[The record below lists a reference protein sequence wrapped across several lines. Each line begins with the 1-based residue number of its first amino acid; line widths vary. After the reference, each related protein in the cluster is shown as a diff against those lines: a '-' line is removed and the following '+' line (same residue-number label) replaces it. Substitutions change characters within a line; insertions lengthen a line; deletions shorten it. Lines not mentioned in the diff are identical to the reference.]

1 MESLKSLTRY
11 IEVLVDQYP
20 VPITQSGLAEKSVVT
35 KSAISKVR
43 DRLLELCDMRVI
55 AYERKMVLKS
65 DFETFAKIFHLYF
78 LQSKAQKLFKG
89 KYAKNVLNEMQIYEK
104 LAKDLENFSFSKYF
118 DKEDIN
124 WAVNLVLQNVSSFEI
139 QKDTFSVIASAI
151 GSEIEKRDLSEI
163 IPYIQ
168 LVIML
173 LTNFEIIL
181 ENEAELKKTLLLRD
195 KFYFFIKNNLSK
207 MLAELEVIKEI
218 EDEEERNAR
227 KELLSV
233 IALHYLNKAAK
244 QITQHIQKKSR
255 EKEIPF
261 LKKYSEIGTFFH
273 DISGPVT

>member
-1 MESLKSLTRY
+1 METLRPLTRY
-11 IEVLVDQYP
+11 VEVLVDQYP
-20 VPITQSGLAEKSVVT
+20 ASITQSELANKSAVT

-55 AYERKMVLKS
+55 AYERKLVLKS

-78 LQSKAQKLFKG
+78 LQSKAQKLFES
-89 KYAKNVLNEMQIYEK
+89 KYAKNVLNKMQIYEK
-104 LAKDLENFSFSKYF
+104 LVKDLENFSFSKYF
-118 DKEDIN
+118 DKEDID

-139 QKDTFSVIASAI
+139 QKESFSIIASAFS
-151 GSEIEKRDLSEI
+151 SEIENEDLSEI
-163 IPYIQ
+163 VPYIQ
-168 LVIML
+168 LITRL

-181 ENEAELKKTLLLRD
+181 MNEAELKKTLLLRD

-207 MLAELEVIKEI
+207 MLADLEVIKEI
-218 EDEEERNAR
+218 EDEEEKNAR

-255 EKEIPF
+255 EKDIPF
-261 LKKYSEIGTFFH
+261 LKEYNEIGIFFH

>member
-1 MESLKSLTRY
+1 MESLKSLSRY

-20 VPITQSGLAEKSVVT
+20 VPITQSRLAEKSAVT

-78 LQSKAQKLFKG
+78 LQSKTPRLFKS

-104 LAKDLENFSFSKYF
+104 LAKNLENFSFSKYF
-118 DKEDIN
+118 DKEDVN
-124 WAVNLVLQNVSSFEI
+124 WAVNLILQNVSSFEI

-151 GSEIEKRDLSEI
+151 SSEIENRDLSEI
-163 IPYIQ
+163 VPYIQ
-168 LVIML
+168 LVTKL

-195 KFYFFIKNNLSK
+195 KFYFFVKNNLNK
-207 MLAELEVIKEI
+207 MLDELEVIKEI
-218 EDEEERNAR
+218 KDDEERKAR
-227 KELLSV
+227 KELLAV
-233 IALHYLNKAAK
+233 ISLHYLNKTAK

-255 EKEIPF
+255 EKGIRF
-261 LKKYSEIGTFFH
+261 LKKYSEIGAFFH
-273 DISGPVT
+273 DVSGPVT